1 MKAFTDYPI
10 VELCDAPGLVAP
22 IREVRILSYDG
33 NKYCVVLVEGI
44 TTEIK
49 SGYLYWEFGRTG
61 ETRCFM
67 HDDLSKLPITK
78 YDENGEITVRD
89 IITLMNEDE
98 VRDRARA
105 LQGAVDWL
113 KEQRHKSYVSLR
125 KKYEA
130 AEKNLKDNPE
140 KCGGEDHIKGF
151 MSGLISGM
159 SILADHTSVC
169 AGETSGN

>member
-10 VELCDAPGLVAP
+10 VELGDIPHKIVS
-22 IREVRILSYDG
+22 IRKVRILSYDD
-33 NKYCVVLVEGI
+33 NKYCVILVEGI
-44 TTEIK
+44 TVEIK
-49 SGYLYWEFGRTG
+49 SGYLYHEAGRAG
-61 ETRCFM
+61 RVPCFM
-67 HDDLSKLPITK
+67 HDELSELPITK
-78 YDENGEITVRD
+78 YDENGEFTVRD
-89 IITLMNEDE
+89 IIALMNEDE
-98 VRDRARA
+98 VRDHARA

-113 KEQRHKSYVSLR
+113 KEQRHKSYVALR